1 MAAVPLLHWLS
12 GMKPL
17 IDMTARNDDTLES
30 REQSIERARRRD
42 RRSRPVRGPVWAVS
56 DRSEDAA

>member
-1 MAAVPLLHWLS
+1 M

-30 REQSIERARRRD
+30 REPSIERARRRD
-42 RRSRPVRGPVWAVS
+42 RRNRPVRGPVWAVS